1 MAAPEIAALA
11 ALPPVRRGRE
21 ILFATDRET
30 LDLQTAICGVPAPTG
45 SEAQRAQLVADSM
58 RALGLAD
65 VRLDDVGNVVG
76 RWGGA
81 GGAGGAAQAAGGAVV
96 IAAHLDTVFG
106 PEVDLTVAH
115 TGSRLAAPGIS
126 DNARGLAGLLA
137 LARAVAG
144 AGWATGRP
152 IVFAAT
158 VGEEGAG
165 DLKGARHLLRPDGGL
180 AAAAVIALD
189 GAGVN
194 RVVHRALGSRRF
206 RVAYHGPGG
215 HSWSAYGVANAA
227 HALGRFAAGVPDLP
241 RPSTPRTVCSVVRMD
256 AGTGLNSI
264 PALAWAH
271 LDTRSEDGAALNA
284 LETALRVLATKAL
297 DAENRRRTPG
307 TAPLGVTVEVI
318 GDRPAGAT
326 LPDHPLVQAALQ
338 ATRAVGAAPELSVAS
353 TDANVAI
360 AQGIPAIALGAGGT
374 AGDTHLTSEWYDNTG
389 GPDGLYRALLVL
401 AAAGSL
407 QRTPQE

>member
-1 MAAPEIAALA
+1 MATPDLAALA

-21 ILFATDRET
+21 ILLATDRET
-30 LDLQTAICGVPAPTG
+30 LDFQAAVCQVPAPTG
-45 SEAQRAQLVADSM
+45 FEAQRAQLVADRM

-76 RWGGA
+76 RCGGEA
-81 GGAGGAAQAAGGAVV
+81 LANVGAVV

-106 PEVDLTVAH
+106 PDVDLTVARN
-115 TGSRLAAPGIS
+115 GSRVAAPGIS

-137 LARAVAG
+137 LARAAAE
-144 AGWATGRP
+144 AGWVTARP

-165 DLKGARHLLRPDGGL
+165 DLKGARHLLRPDGGVT
-180 AAAAVIALD
+180 AAAMIALD

-206 RVAYHGPGG
+206 RVSYHGPGG

-227 HALGRFAAGVPDLP
+227 HALGRFTAGVPDVP
-241 RPSTPRTVCSVVRMD
+241 RPSTPRTVCSVVRME

-264 PALAWAH
+264 PALAWAQ

-284 LETALRVLATKAL
+284 LEAGLRGLAAKSLEDESA
-297 DAENRRRTPG
+297 RRTPG
-307 TAPLGVTVEVI
+307 TAPLGLTVEVI
-318 GDRPAGAT
+318 GDRPAGLT
-326 LPDHPLVQAALQ
+326 PPDHPLVQAAVQ
-338 ATRAVGAAPELSVAS
+338 ATRAVGAAPELSGAS
-353 TDANVAI
+353 PPSPW
-360 AQGIPAIALGAGGT
+360 GPA
-374 AGDTHLTSEWYDNTG
+374 E
-389 GPDGLYRALLVL
+389 PRAT
-401 AAAGSL
+401 
-407 QRTPQE
+407 RT